1 MSLITASGLAKSFGA
16 FTVFHGVSLQIPRD
30 GRIALVGPNGVG
42 KTTLLR
48 ILAGLDDPSA
58 GTVHRA
64 RALRVGYLSQEA
76 IGDAR
81 GTLWE
86 SCLEALS
93 ALREQEAELA
103 GVERRL
109 SQAPED
115 AALLEQYGELQQA
128 FELAGGY
135 TYPTRLQQTL
145 SGLGFRERDYGM
157 PLEKLSGGQQTR
169 AQLARLL
176 LAAPDLLILDEPTNH
191 LDIEAVEWLEGC
203 LREWRGAVL
212 VVSHDRYFMDRV
224 VTHVYELRSFGLE
237 SFRGNYTTFAQQ
249 RQIRWDDRANYI
261 AAVKEELEHELEFV
275 RKHIAGLLTNQAK
288 GRLRRVSRKIRAIE
302 NHGFEGVRGKR
313 WLEIGTSD
321 RTMGVEEAWQKLKA
335 LAGTDHD
342 PGRISFHLKPRR
354 HGGNI
359 ILRAQNAC
367 IGYPGRL
374 LFRIDELA
382 LQRGHRVAI
391 IGGNGSGKTTL
402 LRTMLGEVGVLSG
415 RLQIG
420 QGLDFGYFTQ
430 AHEDLDPSRTL
441 IEEIQSIAADMQPP
455 EIRHF
460 LGRFRFSGE
469 DHFKTISVLSGGE
482 RGRLALAKLSLSKAN
497 LLLLDEPTNHLDLP
511 SQEVL
516 QQMLVEYTG
525 TILLVSHDRYL
536 IDALATQIWAIDA
549 EHARLVVFAGGYAA
563 YKAWLAESA
572 AGDVAEPSVQPAQAS
587 RAARARKPSVTASGA
602 REQQRREELARVE
615 ETIADLEA
623 RLALTEEQLAHPPS
637 DPQAL
642 QRLAAM
648 HQSLRDAVVVWMT
661 KWEGLQGD
669 RAP

>member
-1 MSLITASGLAKSFGA
+1 MSLITARGLSKSFGA
-16 FTVFHGVSLQIPRD
+16 VTVFHGVTLQIPPD

-48 ILAGLDDPSA
+48 ILAGLDDPST
-58 GTVHRA
+58 GTVRRA
-64 RALRVGYLSQEA
+64 RSLRVGYLPQEA

-86 SCLEALS
+86 NCLEAVA

-103 GVERRL
+103 RVERRL

-115 AALLEQYGELQQA
+115 EALLEHYGELQQA

-135 TYPTRLQQTL
+135 TYPTRLRQTL

-191 LDIEAVEWLEGC
+191 LDIDAVEWLEGC

-237 SFRGNYTTFAQQ
+237 SFRGNYSTFAEQ
-249 RQIRWDDRANYI
+249 RQIRWDDRADHI
-261 AAVKEELEHELEFV
+261 ATVKADLTRELEFV

-288 GRLRRVSRKIRAIE
+288 GRLRRVSRMIRAIE
-302 NHGFEGVRGKR
+302 THGFEGVRGKR
-313 WLEIGTSD
+313 WLDIGTRD
-321 RTMGVEEAWQKLKA
+321 RTMGVDEAWQRLKA
-335 LAGTDHD
+335 LSGTDHD
-342 PGRISFHLKPRR
+342 SGSMKFHLEPRR

-359 ILRAQNAC
+359 ILRAKDAC
-367 IGYPGRL
+367 IGYPGRS
-374 LFRIDELA
+374 LFRIGDLA
-382 LQRGHRVAI
+382 LQRGHRVAV

-402 LRTMLGEVGVLSG
+402 LRTMLGVVGVLSG
-415 RLQIG
+415 RLELG
-420 QGLDFGYFTQ
+420 QGLDIGYFTQ
-430 AHEDLDPSRTL
+430 AHEDLEPSRTL
-441 IEEIQSIAADMQPP
+441 IEEIQSVATDMEPP
-455 EIRHF
+455 EIRHY

-469 DHFKTISVLSGGE
+469 DHFKTVSVLSGGE

-497 LLLLDEPTNHLDLP
+497 LLMLDEPTNHLDLP

-516 QQMLVEYTG
+516 QQMLMEYAG
-525 TILLVSHDRYL
+525 SILLVSHDRYL

-549 EHARLVVFAGGYAA
+549 EQGRLSVFEGGYAA
-563 YKAWLAESA
+563 YRAWLAETA
-572 AGDVAEPSVQPAQAS
+572 AGVLAEKSA
-587 RAARARKPSVTASGA
+587 RAARTPNGVCVRPPSAPLSKAEAR
-602 REQQRREELARVE
+602 RRRAELARVE

-623 RLALTEEQLAHPPS
+623 RLAITEEQLAHPPS
-637 DPQAL
+637 DSQAL
-642 QRLAAM
+642 QRLSVM
-648 HQSLRDAVVVWMT
+648 HERLQREVEAWML
-661 KWEGLQGD
+661 KWEGLQDGG
-669 RAP
+669 AT